1 LRPPAFSRDDLRP
14 PLFPI
19 HRQSEKRPRSSKMAD
34 QPNRNPADAG
44 RSESP
49 QKPADTDKAGGKID
63 SRTEKAQEEAAK
75 DRAREGGYQ

>member
-1 LRPPAFSRDDLRP
+1 
-14 PLFPI
+14 
-19 HRQSEKRPRSSKMAD
+19 MAD

-49 QKPADTDKAGGKID
+49 QKPADTDKAGVGKI
-63 SRTEKAQEEAAK
+63 SRVTEKAQEEAAK